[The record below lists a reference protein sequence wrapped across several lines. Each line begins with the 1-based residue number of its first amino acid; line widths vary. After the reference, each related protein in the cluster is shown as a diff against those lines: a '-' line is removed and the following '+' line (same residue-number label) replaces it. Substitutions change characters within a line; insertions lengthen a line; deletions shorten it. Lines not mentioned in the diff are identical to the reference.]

1 MKHAKVND
9 EVTHVE
15 PRSLRVEDL
24 EVDFSGVIAVNHVE
38 LTVGPGQI
46 HGLIGPNGAG
56 KTTLIDGVSGL
67 VKCSSG
73 RISLGDVDVTS
84 WTPAQRARAGMSRSF
99 QSLELFDDLTVMENL
114 AVASD
119 EFSRRRYLL
128 DLVRPERIE
137 LPGLAHRV
145 IEECDLVEV
154 LDSYPSELSY
164 GRRRLVGIARAMV
177 SGPSVLLLDEPAAGL
192 DDTESVELAR
202 VVRAL
207 ANDWGVAVLI
217 VEHRMDLVRSICDE
231 VTVLAAGSVI
241 ARGAPTEVLADS
253 GVLEAYLGA
262 KSEDDEML
270 GAK

>member
-1 MKHAKVND
+1 
-9 EVTHVE
+9 
-15 PRSLRVEDL
+15 
-24 EVDFSGVIAVNHVE
+24 
-38 LTVGPGQI
+38 
-46 HGLIGPNGAG
+46 
-56 KTTLIDGVSGL
+56 
-67 VKCSSG
+67 
-73 RISLGDVDVTS
+73 
-84 WTPAQRARAGMSRSF
+84 MSRSF